1 MGGPGHY
8 TVSTGT
14 VSILDSRFPV
24 PSPSPSRLTIEKV
37 IMIGMRNEIRF
48 TFTIQYHNNNI
59 DWIRIRPDQTVSSFL
74 YVYFI
79 QIHPICLTLIASVNE
94 GSGSIWQ

>member
-1 MGGPGHY
+1 
-8 TVSTGT
+8 
-14 VSILDSRFPV
+14 
-24 PSPSPSRLTIEKV
+24 
-37 IMIGMRNEIRF
+37 MRDEIRF
-48 TFTIQYHNNNI
+48 TFTIQYHAIHNNNI
-59 DWIRIRPDQTVSSFL
+59 DWIRIRPDQTVWSFL